1 MSDTLLARGIT
12 QRFGDREVLEG
23 VDLTVDAGRV
33 TGLVGPNGA
42 GKSTLMRI
50 LFGVIEPDAGT
61 LAWRGHEPTDADR
74 RSWGYMPQERGLY
87 RDMRVLDQLVWI
99 ARLHGLDAATGK
111 QRAIDLLERL
121 GLADRSGDEVEKLS
135 GGMAQRVQL
144 AAAMVHD
151 PDLLV
156 LDEPFNGLDPV
167 AVEFLSNVILDH
179 VRSGRHLLFSSH
191 QLDLVE
197 DLCEEITMIH
207 HGRVVLH
214 GDVRE
219 LKAQSPDRYLR
230 VDVDVDPTW
239 VDATVAAVTSTD
251 ASGSRVRL
259 EPGADAG
266 AVLDSIR
273 SRAQVGD
280 FGVHA
285 PSLSELFLDAAG
297 ARPEELAGEDL
308 S

>member
-1 MSDTLLARGIT
+1 
-12 QRFGDREVLEG
+12 
-23 VDLTVDAGRV
+23 
-33 TGLVGPNGA
+33 
-42 GKSTLMRI
+42 
-50 LFGVIEPDAGT
+50 
-61 LAWRGHEPTDADR
+61 
-74 RSWGYMPQERGLY
+74 MPQERGLY

-99 ARLHGLDAATGK
+99 ARLHGLDKATGER
-111 QRAIDLLERL
+111 RATDLLERL
-121 GLADRSGDEVEKLS
+121 GLAERARDEVEKLS

-167 AVEFLSNVILDH
+167 AVEFLSTVILDH
-179 VRSGRHLLFSSH
+179 VRAGRHLLFSSH

-207 HGRVVLH
+207 HGKVVLH
-214 GDVRE
+214 GDVNE
-219 LKAQSPDRYLR
+219 LKLQSPDRYLR
-230 VDVDVDPTW
+230 VDATVDPSW
-239 VDATVAAVTSTD
+239 VDAQIATVTSSD
-251 ASGSRVRL
+251 ASGTRVRL
-259 EPGADAG
+259 RPGADAG

-273 SRAQVGD
+273 SHTEVAD

-297 ARPEELAGEDL
+297 ARPEDLAGEDL
-308 S
+308 SVGSRA